1 MARPSI
7 IPSLIATGFCCLSLG
22 AEPLWASEQ
31 AGTYSADPSRF
42 LRVTSAAADS
52 IEFVLS
58 VGVAAG
64 DGDTECFE
72 GDVSCL
78 TVSGTARR
86 DADSFVYVDP
96 DDPESRIRISLGP
109 SSVDILAAQGS
120 LGTGTGNQHHLGE
133 IVGHYSL
140 LSKSSQPNPPKAPS
154 IFFQTPSHNIS
165 CVIWTGDDASVRCDI
180 GQMTPTYTQ
189 RPDDCDLD
197 WGNAFGI
204 TADGM
209 KGELICYGD
218 AVYDPNVITLGYG
231 EVIEQAGLKC
241 RSERKGLTCKN
252 GRGHGFFLSK
262 AKQELF

>member
-1 MARPSI
+1 
-7 IPSLIATGFCCLSLG
+7 
-22 AEPLWASEQ
+22 
-31 AGTYSADPSRF
+31 
-42 LRVTSAAADS
+42 
-52 IEFVLS
+52 
-58 VGVAAG
+58 
-64 DGDTECFE
+64 
-72 GDVSCL
+72 
-78 TVSGTARR
+78 
-86 DADSFVYVDP
+86 
-96 DDPESRIRISLGP
+96 
-109 SSVDILAAQGS
+109 
-120 LGTGTGNQHHLGE
+120 
-133 IVGHYSL
+133 
-140 LSKSSQPNPPKAPS
+140 
-154 IFFQTPSHNIS
+154 
-165 CVIWTGDDASVRCDI
+165 
-180 GQMTPTYTQ
+180 MTPTYTQ